1 MVMPEAA
8 ILSTPRTATI
18 IQRDAATSSPL
29 GIYWELTKP
38 RIMILILL
46 ITLAGAWLAFP
57 ATISGMPF
65 LHLVLGVGML
75 AAGLGTLNQF
85 YERNIDG
92 LMRRTEKR
100 PLPSGRISATK
111 ALLFGLSTGFLGIAY
126 LALVVN
132 LLTAVV
138 GVFTLISYVFLYTPL
153 KRRTPWST
161 IIGAFPGAVPP
172 LIGWTSVQGEVSVEA
187 ITLFLIMFLWQ
198 FPHFLAIAWMY
209 REDYQRAGI
218 CMLPVI
224 EPEGKSTSRQIV
236 FYALVL
242 LPVSLL
248 PTLIGLTGNI
258 YLIGALLLSGAYLYF
273 SVYLAMVRSRLQA
286 KRVLLASVFYLPLL
300 FALMLWDKIPK

>member
-1 MVMPEAA
+1 MVSNSIEQKTDLPSMVIPEAA
-8 ILSTPRTATI
+8 MLATPLPSAIT
-18 IQRDAATSSPL
+18 QQDSATSSLL

-57 ATISGMPF
+57 AAISGMQF
-65 LHLVLGVGML
+65 LHLILGVGLL

-100 PLPSGRISATK
+100 PLPSGRVSATK
-111 ALLFGLSTGFLGIAY
+111 ALLFGLITGFLGITY
-126 LALVVN
+126 LALAVN

-161 IIGAFPGAVPP
+161 MIGAFPGAVPP
-172 LIGWTSVQGEVSVEA
+172 LIGWTAVQGQVSVEA
-187 ITLFLIMFLWQ
+187 LTLFLIMFLWQ

-236 FYALVL
+236 FYALML

-258 YLIGALLLSGAYLYF
+258 YLIGAFLLSGAYLYLV
-273 SVYLAMVRSRLQA
+273 ST
-286 KRVLLASVFYLPLL
+286 
-300 FALMLWDKIPK
+300 